1 MSFSTIATQVKALS
15 VHQNTSPRH
24 KRRKQ
29 IIKFRR
35 TRAVHGDDGDFE
47 EKKNFIRMEGTTNDE
62 KDSYEYGIFG
72 KSIATYDSAE
82 TSYNDSAWDKFAIAL
97 FNAKLAGKI
106 MESTEGT
113 LSSDAKKF
121 SMFSYER
128 LVFLANE
135 VLSLIHI

>member
-15 VHQNTSPRH
+15 VYQNTSPRH

-35 TRAVHGDDGDFE
+35 TRAVHGDDGDE
-47 EKKNFIRMEGTTNDE
+47 EKKNFIRTEGTTNDE

-97 FNAKLAGKI
+97 F
-106 MESTEGT
+106 
-113 LSSDAKKF
+113 
-121 SMFSYER
+121 
-128 LVFLANE
+128 
-135 VLSLIHI
+135 LSLIHI